1 MQIIKCW
8 DIQVWDGGDRHNH
21 KYYVKTREAAA
32 AWKEKNK
39 YDEIYLTEFV
49 ILDDLTEIEAF
60 KNGELRKQ
68 ALAKLT
74 DAEKIVLGLKD

>member
-21 KYYVKTREAAA
+21 KYYVATKEAADEWMA
-32 AWKEKNK
+32 KNK
-39 YDEIYLTEFV
+39 YDMIYEKEFV
-49 ILDDLTEIEAF
+49 ILDSWDELQDY
-60 KNGELRKQ
+60 KNGELRKR

-74 DAEKIVLGLKD
+74 EEERIVLGVK

>member
-21 KYYVKTREAAA
+21 RYYVATKEAADE
-32 AWKEKNK
+32 WMSENK
-39 YDEIYLTEFV
+39 YDAIYEQEFV
-49 ILDDLTEIEAF
+49 ILDSLDELEEF
-60 KNGELRKQ
+60 RNGELRKR

-74 DAEKIVLGLKD
+74 AEEKIVLGLK

>member
-21 KYYVKTREAAA
+21 RYYVKTKEAADEWMA
-32 AWKEKNK
+32 KNK
-39 YDEIYLTEFV
+39 FDSVYETEFV
-49 ILDDLTEIEAF
+49 ILDSWDVLKAF
-60 KNGELRKQ
+60 KDGELRKR

-74 DAEKIVLGLKD
+74 DAEKVVLGLK